1 MRGVNKVLDD
11 PCPSSIG
18 GIQYGRKFYHEVSVT
33 VNLFDYSKCVLIKEW
48 FRCWI

>member
-1 MRGVNKVLDD
+1 MRDVNKVLDD

-18 GIQYGRKFYHEVSVT
+18 GIQYGRKFHREVSVI
-33 VNLFDYSKCVLIKEW
+33 VDLFDHSKYVPIKEW